1 MEVMALADT
10 GALMLRIP
18 EHVGVQLQLEQESL
32 REVTVADGRVM
43 QVPGVGPVRVADQGR
58 SCFLGHWCWG
68 IRCGL
73 VSCPDK
79 TPALKAANASRSD
92 GQTLKYHPQKNLGA
106 WRMMFLCPIILAF
119 K

>member
-1 MEVMALADT
+1 MADT

-58 SCFLGHWCWG
+58 SCVVGAWVVGGSVL
-68 IRCGL
+68 
-73 VSCPDK
+73 
-79 TPALKAANASRSD
+79 
-92 GQTLKYHPQKNLGA
+92 LGA
-106 WRMMFLCPIILAF
+106 VPLEAMQLIEHPARQRLEPDPCSPNIHHALVKTLGI
-119 K
+119 

>member
-1 MEVMALADT
+1 VEVVALADT

-58 SCFLGHWCWG
+58 SCFLGALVLVDSVWLGVVPRQNPCPESGERQPFSWSDSKVTTRPWG
-68 IRCGL
+68 
-73 VSCPDK
+73 
-79 TPALKAANASRSD
+79 A
-92 GQTLKYHPQKNLGA
+92 
-106 WRMMFLCPIILAF
+106 IIMRF
-119 K
+119 FGRRITSST